1 MPQLMNNHQ
10 HLQRKKRKRK
20 EKRIWMAVATSA
32 MKAICL
38 DLRKSLSMMRKK
50 DQRMKKRTHKLKL
63 LRKSPR
69 KQQVPMATCGK
80 RTEKVKVEKKL
91 SRQNLQKRTRK
102 RRNRIKKRMKSRL
115 SM

>member
-1 MPQLMNNHQ
+1 M
-10 HLQRKKRKRK
+10 KRK

-50 DQRMKKRTHKLKL
+50 DQRMKKRTYKLKM
-63 LRKSPR
+63 LRKSLR
-69 KQQVPMATCGK
+69 KQQVPMTTCGK

-102 RRNRIKKRMKSRL
+102 RRNRINKRMKSKL